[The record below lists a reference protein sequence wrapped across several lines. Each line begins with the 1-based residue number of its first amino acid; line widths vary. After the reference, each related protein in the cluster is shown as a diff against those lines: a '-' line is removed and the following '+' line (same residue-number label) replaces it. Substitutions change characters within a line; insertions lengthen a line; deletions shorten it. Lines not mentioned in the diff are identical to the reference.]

1 MNLDQVK
8 FTHNI
13 FHFMK
18 ISYNWLQN
26 YFEKK
31 LPEPEKVAEG
41 IIFHSFEV
49 EEIEKVGKDTV
60 FEIKV
65 LPDRAHDCL
74 SHFGIA
80 KEISAI
86 FELKLKERK
95 YEVPKSKPTNLK
107 IEITTKKDRRHMG
120 RIVRNIKVGPSPQWV
135 VDCLT
140 SMGQRSINNIVDVTN
155 IIMFD
160 CGQPTHSF
168 DLNKVKGPKLNI
180 KDAKNGQK
188 ITLLTGEEKELNDTM
203 IVICDEAGNPL
214 DTGMKGGK
222 HAEITISTTDI
233 ILEAD
238 NFDPVFI
245 RKTGQ
250 ALNIMTDARKRFE
263 NDLSPE
269 LIPYAM
275 QELSALIHEMCPE
288 AVFEDIVDTYPIK
301 QKQNTVFVSV
311 DYINKRLGTDFSKKE
326 IENVWERLGF
336 EYEEENGEFK
346 ILVPLLRLDI
356 EGPHDLTE
364 DVIKI
369 LGYERIKGKLPEIN
383 QISKINENFYKIL
396 WARNKLLNE
405 GYSEVMTYSFR
416 DKGEVEVLASASDKK
431 FLRTNLTDGLK
442 ESLKLNQLNA
452 PLLEMDDVKI
462 FEIGTIF
469 KKNREEMSVAYDDKK
484 GIKEISLDEFCKNI
498 NFSAETFLHGLAGVG
513 DPGNR
518 GSEKKIPP
526 MKFKQWSIYP
536 FIARD
541 IAVWVPEGIRSDEV
555 YKVIKENA
563 GNMVVRGPNLFDEFK
578 KDGKKSYAFRLVFQ
592 SYERTLLDTEVNEI
606 MTKITNKIKAQNDWQ
621 VR

>member
-1 MNLDQVK
+1 
-8 FTHNI
+8 
-13 FHFMK
+13 MK

-26 YFEKK
+26 YFEEK
-31 LPEPEKVAEG
+31 LPKPEKVAEG

-86 FELKLKERK
+86 FQLELKEKEFK
-95 YEVPKSKPTNLK
+95 TFKENPTKLK

-120 RIVRNIKVGPSPQWV
+120 RIVRNVKVGPSPQWV
-135 VDCLT
+135 VDSLA
-140 SMGQRSINNIVDVTN
+140 SMSQRSINNIVDATN
-155 IIMFD
+155 IVMFD
-160 CGQPTHSF
+160 CGQPTHVF

-203 IVICDEAGNPL
+203 IVISDESGNPL

-263 NDLSPE
+263 NELSPE

-275 QELSALIHEMCPE
+275 QELSALIYEMCPS
-288 AVFEDIVDTYPIK
+288 AIFENIIDTYPIK

-311 DYINKRLGTDFSKKE
+311 EYINKRLGTSFSKKE
-326 IENVWERLGF
+326 IENVWEKLNF
-336 EYEEENGEFK
+336 KYKEENKEFK
-346 ILVPLLRLDI
+346 ILVPFSRIDI
-356 EGPHDLTE
+356 EGPHDLSE
-364 DVIKI
+364 EVIRI
-369 LGYERIKGKLPEIN
+369 LGYERIKGELPKIN
-383 QISKINENFYKIL
+383 QVPKINEDFYKIL
-396 WARNKLLNE
+396 WARHKLLND

-431 FLRTNLTDGLK
+431 FLRTNLADGLK

-452 PLLEMDDVKI
+452 PLLKMNEIKV

-469 KKNREEMSVAYDDKK
+469 KKSGEEMHVAYNDKK
-484 GIKEISLDEFCKNI
+484 NITEISLNEFCQDMK
-498 NFSAETFLHGLAGVG
+498 SAETFLNGLAGVG

-518 GSEKKIPP
+518 GPEKKILP
-526 MKFKQWSIYP
+526 MKFKPWSIYP
-536 FIARD
+536 FISRD
-541 IAVWVPEGIRSDEV
+541 IAVWMPEG
-555 YKVIKENA
+555 ENPEKLKKILVEN
-563 GNMVVRGPNLFDEFK
+563 GTELLIQEPYIFDLFTK
-578 KDGKKSYAFRLVFQ
+578 NGKTSYAFRLVFQ
-592 SYERTLLDTEVNEI
+592 SYERTLKDDKINEI
-606 MTKITNKIKAQNDWQ
+606 MTKITNKIKEKNGWQ